1 MLDDQTSHL
10 MQAILLKKQQLEK
23 EGKLPRLVLLDGEA
37 FKLLE
42 EDWFGALGDLPGGD
56 EMAGKLSMRKR
67 MENLTAGDGMLFDL
81 VVFKVDTLK
90 GFKVY

>member
-1 MLDDQTSHL
+1 MLDDQTSNL
-10 MQAILLKKQQLEK
+10 MQAILLEKQRLEK
-23 EGKLPRLVLLDGEA
+23 ADKLPRLVLLDEGA

-56 EMAGKLSMRKR
+56 DMTEKLSMRKR
-67 MENLTAGDGMLFDL
+67 MENRTAGDGMLFDL